1 MPTMRSLLSFL
12 LLSVAAAPHTVNA
25 NIAAPGAIA
34 PAVSAAQALN
44 AGRDIAALR
53 DAERRRADAVATRDV
68 DALRN
73 LIATDYYHVETIGRV
88 RTRSEFLQ
96 LVARD
101 EFEFRSYDIVSAEIQ
116 LLDSGR
122 TAIVRGRFQADL
134 QPTVRAREFRG
145 RYVRVW
151 QLQADGWR
159 NTMMQ
164 STEIRPA
171 R

>member
-1 MPTMRSLLSFL
+1 MPTMRSLLFFL
-12 LLSVAAAPHTVNA
+12 LLSVAAGQHTVNA
-25 NIAAPGAIA
+25 NVVAPGAVA
-34 PAVSAAQALN
+34 PLVSAAQALG
-44 AGRDIAALR
+44 AGRGIAALR

-73 LIATDYYHVETIGRV
+73 LIGTDYYHVETIGRV

-96 LVARD
+96 LMVRD
-101 EFEFRSYDIVSAEIQ
+101 EFEFRSYDVVSAEIQ

-134 QPTVRAREFRG
+134 QASVRAREFRG

-164 STEIRPA
+164 STEVKPA

>member
-1 MPTMRSLLSFL
+1 MRSLLFFL
-12 LLSVAAAPHTVNA
+12 LLSVAAAQHTVNA
-25 NIAAPGAIA
+25 NITAPGAIA
-34 PAVSAAQALN
+34 PAASTAQSLT
-44 AGRDIAALR
+44 AGRDLAALR
-53 DAERRRADAVATRDV
+53 DAERRRADAVGTRDV
-68 DALRN
+68 AALRT

-96 LVARD
+96 LLARD
-101 EFEFRSYDIVSAEIQ
+101 EFEFRSYDVVSAEIQ

-134 QPTVRAREFRG
+134 QPSARTGEFRG

>member
-1 MPTMRSLLSFL
+1 MPGPSGT
-12 LLSVAAAPHTVNA
+12 T
-25 NIAAPGAIA
+25 
-34 PAVSAAQALN
+34 AQSPVLT
-44 AGRDIAALR
+44 ALR
-53 DAERRRADAVATRDV
+53 DAEQRRAEAIATRDV

-73 LIATDYYHVETIGRV
+73 VIATDYYHVETNGRV

-96 LVARD
+96 LLARD
-101 EFEFRSYDIVSAEIQ
+101 EFEFRSYAIASMEIQ

-122 TAIVRGRFQADL
+122 SAVIRGRFQADL
-134 QPTVRAREFRG
+134 QQNGRTREFRG

-164 STEIRPA
+164 STEIKPA